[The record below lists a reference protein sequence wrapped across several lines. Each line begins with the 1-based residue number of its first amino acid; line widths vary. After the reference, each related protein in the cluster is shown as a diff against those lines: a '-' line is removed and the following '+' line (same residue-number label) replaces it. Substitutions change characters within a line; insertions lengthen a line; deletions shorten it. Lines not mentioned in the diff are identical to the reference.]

1 MLLGTVVV
9 QGIGKSSL
17 MVIKV
22 KKLIAIKKSEFQ
34 EIIIAECEDFGKALI
49 LDGYIQS
56 TVADEFIYHESLV
69 HPAMLLHP
77 NPKRVLIIGGGEGA
91 TLREVLKHNTIEEA
105 IMVDIDR
112 DVVELSKE
120 FLPEMHCGSF
130 FDKRARIVIDDGKRF
145 VEKEL
150 ARESKYDVVIMDLTD
165 PYSSEIAKDLYSKQF
180 FIKVSN
186 ILTPEGIVVT
196 QAGSKYFYD
205 EVYNDVANTVKQVFA
220 HVMEYQV
227 WIPSFGYACNFI
239 VGSKA
244 LNPSILTVEYVEEML
259 RTRGVKTRFISGRR
273 LVAMTLMGIY

>member
-239 VGSKA
+239 VGSKT

>member
-91 TLREVLKHNTIEEA
+91 TLREVLKHNTVEEA

-150 ARESKYDVVIMDLTD
+150 ARKSKYDVVIMDLTD

-259 RTRGVKTRFISGRR
+259 KTRGVKTRFISGRR
-273 LVAMTLMGIY
+273 LMAMTLMGIY

>member
-180 FIKVSN
+180 FIKISN

-273 LVAMTLMGIY
+273 LMAMTLMGIY

>member
-180 FIKVSN
+180 FIKS
-186 ILTPEGIVVT
+186 I
-196 QAGSKYFYD
+196 K
-205 EVYNDVANTVKQVFA
+205 
-220 HVMEYQV
+220 H
-227 WIPSFGYACNFI
+227 
-239 VGSKA
+239 
-244 LNPSILTVEYVEEML
+244 LNP
-259 RTRGVKTRFISGRR
+259 
-273 LVAMTLMGIY
+273 

>member
-180 FIKVSN
+180 FIKISN

>member
-150 ARESKYDVVIMDLTD
+150 ARESKYDVIIMDLTD

-180 FIKVSN
+180 FIKISN

>member
-91 TLREVLKHNTIEEA
+91 TLREVLKHNTVEEA

>member
-91 TLREVLKHNTIEEA
+91 TLREVLKHNTVEEA

-150 ARESKYDVVIMDLTD
+150 AGESKYDVVIMDLTD

-259 RTRGVKTRFISGRR
+259 KTRGVKTRFISGRR
-273 LVAMTLMGIY
+273 LMAMTLMGIY